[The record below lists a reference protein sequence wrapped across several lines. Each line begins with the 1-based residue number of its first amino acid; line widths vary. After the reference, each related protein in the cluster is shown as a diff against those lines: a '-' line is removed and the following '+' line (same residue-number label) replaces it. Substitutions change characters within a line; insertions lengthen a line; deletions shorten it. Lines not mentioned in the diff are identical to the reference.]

1 MADDSIQRKFTDDQR
16 AFDGVVRKETRKDN
30 HAERDGQIIRRS
42 FLADGCRRKVYHNS
56 VTGKMQARILDS
68 GLHALAAFLHGGIRQ
83 PNNRHA
89 GQAVGV
95 IHFDFD
101 DDTIKS
107 HYGTGVDAGE
117 HGVILHDNG
126 GCESDIMPRMENQ
139 KHPFWTRDS
148 SILLGGFFVTIF
160 LIVYIWWPLAEEY
173 LAYMDWN
180 GPWWLY
186 MDWLLIG
193 VFLFMS
199 LTIVARANLKT
210 DLLIVFVGICGG
222 LAIESWGTQ
231 TNLWHY
237 YTAERP
243 PLWIIPAWPIASL
256 SIDRITR
263 FLNWAIEQADMRIK
277 LTDYR
282 PLITT
287 LYWLVFIPFLIL
299 MLIFVSPTFD
309 KSYTWLSLM
318 VCVLLIF
325 TPTEHRLAFLTFAAG
340 AGLGYFLELW
350 GTTRECW
357 TYYTFQKPPLF
368 AVLAHGMAAVAF
380 WRAGL
385 LLKMIWGKFLKQSS
399 GHVENM
405 TYNENSTD

>member
-1 MADDSIQRKFTDDQR
+1 
-16 AFDGVVRKETRKDN
+16 
-30 HAERDGQIIRRS
+30 
-42 FLADGCRRKVYHNS
+42 
-56 VTGKMQARILDS
+56 
-68 GLHALAAFLHGGIRQ
+68 
-83 PNNRHA
+83 
-89 GQAVGV
+89 
-95 IHFDFD
+95 
-101 DDTIKS
+101 
-107 HYGTGVDAGE
+107 
-117 HGVILHDNG
+117 
-126 GCESDIMPRMENQ
+126 MPGMEN
-139 KHPFWTRDS
+139 KENRFWTRDS

-173 LAYMDWN
+173 LAYVDWN

-186 MDWLLIG
+186 MDWLLLG

-199 LTIVARANLKT
+199 VTIVARANLKT

-256 SIDRITR
+256 SIDRIAR
-263 FLNWAIEQADMRIK
+263 SLNWLMGKSRS
-277 LTDYR
+277 
-282 PLITT
+282 PLIPSLTKV
-287 LYWLVFIPFLIL
+287 LYWIIFGSFLTL
-299 MLIFVSPTFD
+299 MLVFVSPTFN
-309 KSYTWLSLM
+309 KSYTWLATLL
-318 VCVLLIF
+318 CVLLIF
-325 TPTEHRLAFLTFAAG
+325 TPVDHRFTLLTFLAG

-357 TYYTFQKPPLF
+357 TYYTNETPPLF

-385 LLKMIWGKFLKQSS
+385 LVSLVLEKLGRSKPSS
-399 GHVENM
+399 L
-405 TYNENSTD
+405 TRQDLS

>member
-1 MADDSIQRKFTDDQR
+1 
-16 AFDGVVRKETRKDN
+16 
-30 HAERDGQIIRRS
+30 
-42 FLADGCRRKVYHNS
+42 
-56 VTGKMQARILDS
+56 
-68 GLHALAAFLHGGIRQ
+68 
-83 PNNRHA
+83 
-89 GQAVGV
+89 
-95 IHFDFD
+95 
-101 DDTIKS
+101 
-107 HYGTGVDAGE
+107 
-117 HGVILHDNG
+117 
-126 GCESDIMPRMENQ
+126 MENRKQ
-139 KHPFWTRDS
+139 PFWTRDS

-173 LAYMDWN
+173 LSYVDWD

-186 MDWLLIG
+186 MDWLLLEI
-193 VFLFMS
+193 FFFMS
-199 LTIVARANLKT
+199 ITIVARANLKT

-263 FLNWAIEQADMRIK
+263 LLDWGITRATKRIQLPIRYSPFLA
-277 LTDYR
+277 
-282 PLITT
+282 
-287 LYWLVFIPFLIL
+287 LYWLTFLPFLIF
-299 MLIFVSPTFD
+299 MLVFISPTFD
-309 KSYTWLSLM
+309 KSYTWLSLAL
-318 VCVLLIF
+318 CLLLIF
-325 TPTEHRLAFLTFAAG
+325 TPTNYRFAFLTFVAG

-357 TYYTFQKPPLF
+357 MYYTFQKPPLF

-385 LLKMIWGKFLKQSS
+385 LMRLIWNRFAVRRADSI
-399 GHVENM
+399 
-405 TYNENSTD
+405 TP